1 MVNLWI
7 PGQLR
12 LPPQHQAFQPH
23 AQPPRQRQPR
33 QPPLTTA
40 PVRMRGTTLG
50 MDAIKL
56 SQTSKCHLLEH
67 IVV

>member
-12 LPPQHQAFQPH
+12 LQPQQQAFQPH
-23 AQPPRQRQPR
+23 PQPPLQR

-40 PVRMRGTTLG
+40 PVRMGGTTLG
-50 MDAIKL
+50 MDATKL
-56 SQTSKCHLLEH
+56 SQTSKNLFRILR
-67 IVV
+67 IVLC